1 MRPRQY
7 LGMRQRRRHR
17 APGPGTR
24 PPTLT
29 ITARGGKVVTIPL
42 APHRPRDRPGYR
54 RTQQRSC
61 LCDAYGAGPG
71 SPRKPAH
78 TLRAPCPADA
88 RDRIRT
94 AAGRHRLMS
103 DRAVIRA
110 GLSDAR
116 FPRLRKSPG
125 SDGPP
130 RASPGLPASPGRSG
144 AGRAAGRL
152 VHDSSMVVLYAARHR
167 LFDGPARLREGSSAW
182 RAGWTGSPGAL
193 SRSGY
198 VFRRAAFRPARAGRP
213 DWWSARRPAGP

>member
-116 FPRLRKSPG
+116 VPRLR
-125 SDGPP
+125 
-130 RASPGLPASPGRSG
+130 
-144 AGRAAGRL
+144 RL